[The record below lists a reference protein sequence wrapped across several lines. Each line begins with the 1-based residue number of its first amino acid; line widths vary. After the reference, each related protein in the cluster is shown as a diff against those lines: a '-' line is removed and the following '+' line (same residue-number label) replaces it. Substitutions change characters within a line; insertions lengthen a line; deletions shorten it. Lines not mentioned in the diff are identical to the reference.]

1 MSTLKSKSPA
11 TTTNHSTMNRPIYR
25 WRDASAVL
33 AALSLFSCG
42 KAAGPFVTL
51 LITNFPPET
60 QAVALKVTAA
70 GESKDQQ
77 FSGND
82 SLNVITVE
90 FPLGTRGEAVF
101 DAQTSLPSGCIL
113 GTGRTTLQIDEDK
126 AYDVKLPLVAEP
138 LSKCGLQNVKLS
150 LKKAGTAQSVVTS
163 TPAGVQCDATCNQQI
178 VEFRPGEQVKL
189 SAQISGDD
197 IFTGWTGGCTGT
209 LTDCSFTITADTTVT
224 ATTNKCQG
232 FCPMP
237 ATGTTADLYAVWG
250 TSPSAVY
257 AVGTSGTIIKW
268 NGTAWSSVP
277 SGVTTTLRAVTAPRD
292 NTSLILAAGD
302 NGLLLAWTGSAWA
315 RFNPAP
321 PVFQINAVGA
331 NKFASSLYIAGSGGT
346 YLQWDGNNKWNK
358 PTLYNNTKSLSGLA
372 FMPGSDEHFMS
383 GAGGLLMRNTG
394 GFFPGQTTNTTA
406 NLNAVWAGTQAIYMV
421 GDGGTIVRRN
431 AGDGQDGMAQTSGTS
446 ANLRAVSGANDT
458 TLFAVGDGG
467 TALLGNGTSWT
478 KLPAVT
484 SQTLY
489 GVYAV
494 DSSTV
499 IAVGAAGTALR
510 YKP

>member
-1 MSTLKSKSPA
+1 MVVSSRA
-11 TTTNHSTMNRPIYR
+11 
-25 WRDASAVL
+25 WRRSIAGWL
-33 AALSLFSCG
+33 MLFPLLSCQRQG
-42 KAAGPFVTL
+42 GPFVNL
-51 LITNFPPET
+51 LLTNFSPEAAT
-60 QAVALKVTAA
+60 VSLTVTAQ
-70 GESKDQQ
+70 GESRELQ

-82 SLNVITVE
+82 SLNIITYE
-90 FPLGTRGEAVF
+90 FPIGFRGDTRFEAR
-101 DAQTSLPSGCIL
+101 ASLSPDCVVGIGSSE
-113 GTGRTTLQIDEDK
+113 LQIDEDR
-126 AYDVKLPLVAEP
+126 AYDLKLPLTTDAASRCVP
-138 LSKCGLQNVKLS
+138 YGVRLTVI
-150 LKKAGTAQSVVTS
+150 KAGTAQSVVS
-163 TPAGVQCDATCNQQI
+163 SSPPAVHCDETCSQQT
-178 VEFRPGEQVKL
+178 VAFRAGEQVKL
-189 SAQISGDD
+189 SSVVTGDD
-197 IFTGWTGGCTGT
+197 FFAGWSGGCTGT
-209 LTDCSFTITADTTVT
+209 LTDCSFTITADTTVI

-237 ATGTTADLYAVWG
+237 ATGTTADLLAVWG
-250 TSPSAVY
+250 ISPSAVY
-257 AVGTSGTIIKW
+257 AVGTGGTIIKW

-292 NTSLILAAGD
+292 NTSLILAGGD
-302 NGLLLAWTGSAWA
+302 NGLLLGWSGSAWS
-315 RFNPAP
+315 RFSPFP
-321 PVFQINAVGA
+321 PVFQINAVSA
-331 NKFASSLYIAGSGGT
+331 NKFASSLYIGGSGGT

-358 PTLYNNTKSLSGLA
+358 PTLYGNSKSLSGLA

-383 GAGGLLMRNTG
+383 GAGGLLVRNNA
-394 GFFPGQTTNTTA
+394 GFFPAQTTNTTA

-431 AGDGQDGMAQTSGTS
+431 AGDGQDGMVQTSGTT

-458 TLFAVGDGG
+458 TIFAVGDGG

-478 KLPAVT
+478 KLQAVT